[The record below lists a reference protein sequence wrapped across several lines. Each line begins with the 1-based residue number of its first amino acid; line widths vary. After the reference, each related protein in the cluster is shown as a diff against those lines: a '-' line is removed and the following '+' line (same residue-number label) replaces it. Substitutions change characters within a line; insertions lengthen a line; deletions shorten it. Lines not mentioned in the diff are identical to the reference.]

1 MHFSANRLE
10 NPMRKLYPYRI
21 IFLTLAP
28 VATCLAAFPAGY
40 PAKPVRVIVPF
51 AAGAALTYWRA
62 WSHKNS
68 TKRWGKASLWTIE
81 PAPEGPSARN
91 RRRGPPLMVIRC

>member
-51 AAGAALTYWRA
+51 AAGT
-62 WSHKNS
+62 S
-68 TKRWGKASLWTIE
+68 
-81 PAPEGPSARN
+81 
-91 RRRGPPLMVIRC
+91 